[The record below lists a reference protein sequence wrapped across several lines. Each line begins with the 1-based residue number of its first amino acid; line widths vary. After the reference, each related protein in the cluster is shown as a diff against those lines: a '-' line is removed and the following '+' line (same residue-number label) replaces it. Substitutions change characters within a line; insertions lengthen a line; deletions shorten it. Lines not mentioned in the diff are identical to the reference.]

1 MYRGAAFFLNMKK
14 ILLLTICAIC
24 SLASIAQDSTS
35 TKKSNQ
41 ASADGFGLSAGFVYG
56 NLKMDKVSQFMP
68 GSDKV
73 ITASPKSAIG
83 MCAALFYEFGKPEYS
98 FRLAGE
104 VNFLQTFIE
113 YNTGE
118 QNKEEGYVFP
128 VTIEVPFMAMYH
140 FQKKYPFSVGI
151 GPRAIFPLPLFNSAH
166 PETNQAGFNIDFALS
181 KKIALKNTSMRMELA
196 YSLGLSNLILSTDND
211 YYTNNISSVKRD
223 ILAFRLYFN

>member
-14 ILLLTICAIC
+14 FFLLTFSAIL
-24 SLASIAQDSTS
+24 SLASIAQDSTA

-56 NLKMDKVSQFMP
+56 NLKMDKVSQFIP

-83 MCAALFYEFGKPEYS
+83 MSAALFYEFGKPEYS
-98 FRLAGE
+98 FRLATE

-113 YNTGE
+113 YNTGQ

-128 VTIEVPFMAMYH
+128 VTVEVPFMAMYH

-151 GPRAIFPLPLFNSAH
+151 GARAIFPLSLFNSAH
-166 PETNQAGFNIDFALS
+166 PETNQAGFNVDFALS

-196 YSLGLSNLILSTDND
+196 YSLGLSNLILSTDDD